1 MAATYV
7 VAGLAGDFVS
17 DFEDLVLGYIFTKWS
32 ISAPAKGSTPQDTT
46 ATLRFKAGMPD
57 GLKPYEINALQT
69 DTKVADK
76 NDPHSWHF
84 FTSVEIRVTAER
96 IARDNIDPELGNI
109 EREIQ
114 RIVNQY
120 PANDIAGISDLIFM
134 GMSRDYFGISGTGT
148 SIRQATRTTAL
159 SSRWSSTTSILVS
172 YYKTNTL

>member
-17 DFEDLVLGYIFTKWS
+17 DFEDLVLSYIFTKWS
-32 ISAPAKGSTPQDTT
+32 ITTPTKGSTPQDTV
-46 ATLRFKAGMPD
+46 APLRFKAGMPD

-76 NDPHSWHF
+76 NDPQSWHF

-96 IARDNIDPELGNI
+96 IARDNIDPELGNM

-120 PANDIAGISDLIFM
+120 PQNDITGINDLIFM
-134 GMSRDYFGISGTGT
+134 GMSRDYFGSSGTTGT
-148 SIRQATRTTAL
+148 IRQSRRTTAL
-159 SSRWSSTTSILVS
+159 SSRWSSVTSVLVS